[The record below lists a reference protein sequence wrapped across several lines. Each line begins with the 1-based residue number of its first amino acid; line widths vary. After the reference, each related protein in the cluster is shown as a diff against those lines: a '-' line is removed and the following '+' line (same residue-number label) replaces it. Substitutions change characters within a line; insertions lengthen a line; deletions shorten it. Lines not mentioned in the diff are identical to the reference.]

1 MRSRKLF
8 ALVGVVLLA
17 PLALGAC
24 REDDQGRILRYK
36 KGVYLGQPDSKLTDE
51 LEQKLR
57 ERAQYQGSS
66 VAFAPGGGGERPNV
80 RPPEPSTPE
89 TDALRERLKKGAN

>member
-17 PLALGAC
+17 PLVLGAC
-24 REDDQGRILRYK
+24 REDEQGRILRYK
-36 KGVYLGQPDSKLTDE
+36 KGVYLGTPDSKLTGE
-51 LEQKLR
+51 QEQKLR

-80 RPPEPSTPE
+80 RPPAPSTPE
-89 TDALRERLKKGAN
+89 TDALKERTKKIAN